1 MQVFKVS
8 SQNSATIDI
17 PVPGGGSGSGGLQGF
32 SLTFLFPVE
41 VFTILSLIL
50 GRQLHPQCRVMSW
63 GKGVFGLFPGLKKER
78 GSSIARVHGH
88 SSSSTPASEAEEVA
102 KREAKRQET
111 HRQAEEALKRARVLL
126 DQGKRKM
133 KKERK
138 KRLPRSSPLPYR
150 VFGCRLRSA
159 RARLRPLLQ
168 GAYAKVTG
176 SHSSSSLSTSGACG
190 MHGRLAFATTLVAT
204 LVSVCGIAAFW
215 NDYTGGVRSSV
226 ACGSWVSVF
235 QFTVFW
241 QLPSTAQLQFRF
253 GLWVQLVYME

>member
-1 MQVFKVS
+1 M
-8 SQNSATIDI
+8 
-17 PVPGGGSGSGGLQGF
+17 
-32 SLTFLFPVE
+32 E

-78 GSSIARVHGH
+78 ASSIARVHGH

-133 KKERK
+133 KKVRK

-168 GAYAKVTG
+168 GAYAKLTG
-176 SHSSSSLSTSGACG
+176 SRTSGACG

-215 NDYTGGVRSSV
+215 NDYTGGVRSLV
-226 ACGSWVSVF
+226 ACGSGVSVF

-241 QLPSTAQLQFRF
+241 QLPSTAQLQFRV